1 MPNWM
6 CTYLESDQWKSNTF
20 TSNPV
25 WQEVAP
31 SPCNTV
37 KQGVFLGQRARK
49 DNSLLSKASVHLG
62 QSTSIESQNW
72 TWITLYSTGLF
83 PEFLHHYLWEWVPF
97 WTMHQYW
104 AALPYLIRALIGLLT
119 LPAHCH
125 ASLYLL
131 AVSVCMSLWK
141 EMEIKWWECMND
153 CFWQAVAQ

>member
-6 CTYLESDQWKSNTF
+6 CTYPDQWKLNMITYQIQCERKWHNLLVTQWSR
-20 TSNPV
+20 V
-25 WQEVAP
+25 
-31 SPCNTV
+31 C
-37 KQGVFLGQRARK
+37 LGQRARK

-62 QSTSIESQNW
+62 QNTSIETQNW

-104 AALPYLIRALIGLLT
+104 AALPYLIRALIGFLT
-119 LPAHCH
+119 LSAHCH

-153 CFWQAVAQ
+153 CLWQAVAQ